1 MEGNGKVITFGR
13 GLALGADNAKEMW
26 CSIVA
31 QIAATN
37 KPTVALLGGFLQ
49 GLRTSDPALADA
61 LMDEAVEDAVLAEWF
76 AILQAFVTVDAKATA
91 RLHRA
96 LELERAPIT
105 TFHNLAWGR
114 ASEAVPGPEFK
125 RLLLAINARPGG
137 NSVAMDILS
146 MRIHSDASD
155 KSTSVPEVAEV
166 GRALLAAYDFQH
178 KDGRRQREDHELN
191 VIVQA
196 SLGGNEG
203 KPIVRKLC
211 RELLAA
217 TANRS
222 ASAFEFDG
230 LMTGLL
236 KVHPDDTLDELISG
250 DAKARG
256 RSVTLI
262 ADFTRH
268 HKSPMDAVPPAVL
281 LAWCDRDPQARY
293 PFAAAIALLFN
304 QSHDEIPQ
312 AWKDITRSLLLK
324 APDKKAVFREIV
336 SRLRPTGGIG
346 SLSSQ
351 FETRLRLLNQLDLG
365 NMPMLAEPLA
375 KAQAELQGEVGAWR
389 TRETDRDRERSG
401 RFE

>member
-1 MEGNGKVITFGR
+1 
-13 GLALGADNAKEMW
+13 
-26 CSIVA
+26 
-31 QIAATN
+31 
-37 KPTVALLGGFLQ
+37 
-49 GLRTSDPALADA
+49 
-61 LMDEAVEDAVLAEWF
+61 
-76 AILQAFVTVDAKATA
+76 
-91 RLHRA
+91 
-96 LELERAPIT
+96 
-105 TFHNLAWGR
+105 
-114 ASEAVPGPEFK
+114 
-125 RLLLAINARPGG
+125 
-137 NSVAMDILS
+137 
-146 MRIHSDASD
+146 
-155 KSTSVPEVAEV
+155 
-166 GRALLAAYDFQH
+166 
-178 KDGRRQREDHELN
+178 

-222 ASAFEFDG
+222 ASAFEFND

-256 RSVTLI
+256 PLI
-262 ADFTRH
+262 ADFTRN
-268 HKSPMDAVPPAVL
+268 HKSTMEAVPPAVL

-351 FETRLRLLNQLDLG
+351 FESRLKLLNQLDLG

-375 KAQAELQGEVGAWR
+375 RAQAELQGEVDAWR